1 MKTLE
6 EYKKYVNKVSNNIE
20 NLLKDNEE
28 GLSFYQLLVNTFNQ
42 VCEERN
48 NLEQAL
54 DENKKLQQENK
65 QLKEIIQKAIN
76 RISLIRMDNDT
87 SIESHKLLNDV
98 LNILRGKEDK

>member
-6 EYKKYVNKVSNNIE
+6 EYKKIE
-20 NLLKDNEE
+20 NLLKDNEK

-65 QLKEIIQKAIN
+65 QLIEIIQKAIN

-98 LNILRGKEDK
+98 LNNLRGKEDK

>member
-28 GLSFYQLLVNTFNQ
+28 GLSFYQLLLNTFNQ

-98 LNILRGKEDK
+98 LNIIREKEEK

>member
-54 DENKKLQQENK
+54 DENKKLQRENK

-98 LNILRGKEDK
+98 LNILREKEV

>member
-98 LNILRGKEDK
+98 LNILREKEV

>member
-1 MKTLE
+1 M
-6 EYKKYVNKVSNNIE
+6 
-20 NLLKDNEE
+20 
-28 GLSFYQLLVNTFNQ
+28 LVNTFNQ
-42 VCEERN
+42 VCEELN

-98 LNILRGKEDK
+98 LNILREKEV

>member
-6 EYKKYVNKVSNNIE
+6 EYKKIE
-20 NLLKDNEE
+20 NLLKDNEK

-98 LNILRGKEDK
+98 LNNLRGKEDK